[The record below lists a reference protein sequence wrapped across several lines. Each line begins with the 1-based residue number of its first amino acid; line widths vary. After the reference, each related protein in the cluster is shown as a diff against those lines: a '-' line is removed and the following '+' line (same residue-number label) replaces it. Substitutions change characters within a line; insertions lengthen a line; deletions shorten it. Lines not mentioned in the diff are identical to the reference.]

1 MCNQYVDIHVDALR
15 YVPESFKTQEMRD
28 KAVDNCPFVFD
39 SIPNWLKTQKI
50 CDKGFSEDL
59 FMQRHCLDK

>member
-39 SIPNWLKTQKI
+39 SIPN
-50 CDKGFSEDL
+50 
-59 FMQRHCLDK
+59 